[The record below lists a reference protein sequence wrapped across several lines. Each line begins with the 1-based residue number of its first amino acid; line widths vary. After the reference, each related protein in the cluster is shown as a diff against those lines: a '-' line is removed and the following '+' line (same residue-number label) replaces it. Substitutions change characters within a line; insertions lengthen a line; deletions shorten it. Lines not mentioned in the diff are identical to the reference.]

1 MPKLNSKT
9 ELPLQFA
16 LLAVAVGIA
25 AGFGA
30 LIFRALIAFFHNLFF
45 LKLVSVH
52 YDANVHTILGPWGAW
67 VILAPVIGAVLV
79 AFLVKNFAPEAKGH
93 GVPEVIG
100 AIYYTNGV
108 IRPVVALIKSLAS
121 AISIG
126 SGAAI
131 GREGP
136 IIQIGSAF
144 GSTLGQMMKM
154 PQWQRF
160 TLIACGA
167 GGGIA
172 ATFNTPIGGLLFSI
186 ELIMPEVS
194 ARTLIP
200 VALATGAATFV
211 GRSAFGDHPAF
222 QIPALALGP
231 THLATAATLVAYLL
245 FGLVLGLM
253 SWLYI
258 RAIYR
263 FEDLFADMPGNY
275 YSRHMIGMALV
286 GVMMYAFMHFGGHY
300 YVEGVGYSTV
310 QDVLTRSLVNPWF
323 LLLLCFAKLL
333 ATSLT
338 LGSGAS
344 GGVFSPSLFIGATL
358 GGAGAVLLNQL
369 LPGAHLDMASMAVI
383 GMAGMVGGTTGA
395 VVTAIVMIFEMTRDY
410 NIIIPLMITVS
421 VAFGTRRLL
430 LSDSIYTRKL
440 SLRGQQV
447 PDSLQTNLYLL
458 HTASQALSRPILCIE
473 VETAVSELH
482 AYAGRMPRPDLVL
495 TSAGKP
501 VGVALAEWL
510 PPLRK
515 LPEGAVGDVIQP
527 YMDDA
532 FIVVGKQEML
542 FDVVGR
548 MRRSGSG
555 AAIVSND
562 RNDNT
567 PDSLLGVLSWEDIS
581 RNSKLPVSLLQKQ
594 HPTEP
599 A

>member
-1 MPKLNSKT
+1 MPKLRSNT
-9 ELPLQFA
+9 DLPLQFA

-30 LIFRALIAFFHNLFF
+30 LVFRALIAFFHNLFF
-45 LKLVSVH
+45 LKMVSLH
-52 YDANVHTILGPWGAW
+52 YDANVHTVLGPWGAW
-67 VILAPVIGAVLV
+67 VILAPVAGAILV

-144 GSTLGQMMKM
+144 GSTLGQMINM

-172 ATFNTPIGGLLFSI
+172 ATFNTPIGGLLFAI

-222 QIPALALGP
+222 QIPALVLGP
-231 THLATAATLVAYLL
+231 THLATTATIVAYLL
-245 FGLVLGLM
+245 FGLLLGLM

-258 RAIYR
+258 RAIYQ
-263 FEDLFADMPGNY
+263 FEDWFSRIPGNY
-275 YSRHMIGMALV
+275 YSRHVLGMLV
-286 GVMMYAFMHFGGHY
+286 VGGMMYSFMHFSGQY
-300 YVEGVGYSTV
+300 YVEGVGYATV
-310 QDVLTRSLVNPWF
+310 QDVLTHTLGNPWF

-344 GGVFSPSLFIGATL
+344 GGVFSPCLFIGATL
-358 GGAGAVLLNQL
+358 GGAATVLFNQL
-369 LPGAHLDMASMAVI
+369 LPGAHLDMASMGVI

-421 VAFGTRRLL
+421 VAFGMRRLL
-430 LSDSIYTRKL
+430 INDSIYTRKL
-440 SLRGQQV
+440 SLRGQHV

-458 HTASQALSRPILCIE
+458 HTASQALSRPVHCVDAQANI
-473 VETAVSELH
+473 SELRSH
-482 AYAGRMPRPDLVL
+482 AGQLSRSDLVL
-495 TSAGKP
+495 TSDGKP
-501 VGVALAEWL
+501 TAIVLSEWL
-510 PPLRK
+510 PALRK
-515 LPEGAVGDVIQP
+515 LPDGPVREVLEP
-527 YMDDA
+527 YLDDA

-548 MRRSGSG
+548 MRRSASG
-555 AAIVSND
+555 AALVSND
-562 RNDNT
+562 RNDNR
-567 PDSLLGVLSWEDIS
+567 PESLLGVLSWEDMS

-594 HPTEP
+594 HPSETN
-599 A
+599 